1 MAVMAVMNVQDGSL
15 HMSFI
20 LKGSQ
25 ILVLQLKGWFKST
38 TSIQEYRNEIQNSY
52 KTCRKIKNQPSD
64 STSCSDNAL
73 CLLVLVVGKIY

>member
-1 MAVMAVMNVQDGSL
+1 LRFLAAEYIDVMNADMILHRVTSEECLPHIENSPGNVQDWSP

-25 ILVLQLKGWFKST
+25 ISAFQLKGRIKFK

-52 KTCRKIKNQPSD
+52 
-64 STSCSDNAL
+64 
-73 CLLVLVVGKIY
+73 